1 MPRGFRPDGSLSKAA
16 NGEWADGSPSRLAT
30 VAAMTVDHPRWGTG
44 THPRYRRS
52 SLASSFL
59 KTAWLS
65 RSLDNSAYGQ

>member
-30 VAAMTVDHPRWGTG
+30 VAAMTVDHQRLGD
-44 THPRYRRS
+44 RY
-52 SLASSFL
+52 ASPLPQVLVSKLVFEDCL
-59 KTAWLS
+59 DS